1 MKTGEEETS
10 IHPRLQNT
18 TNVLQ
23 IRPIQGFSRHERE
36 EMMESSKRKIILEV
50 IKGRRSIRSYKDGE
64 VPRGMLMKILEA
76 GRWAPT
82 PSNVQSWRFI
92 VVQEAKQLGSIKDL
106 SPGFP
111 REASAAIM
119 VCSDQGDMQDFG
131 EASRP
136 ILAAEEAAMAAQN
149 MLLMAHC
156 LGLGSCP
163 VASFSRTGIRALLE
177 LPDHIRPIL
186 MVALGFSA
194 EHPDPP
200 RRKELSRITFWERYG
215 GNDGQG

>member
-1 MKTGEEETS
+1 MKT
-10 IHPRLQNT
+10 
-18 TNVLQ
+18 
-23 IRPIQGFSRHERE
+23 RE
-36 EMMESSKRKIILEV
+36 KSNGVEIVFEA
-50 IKGRRSIRSYKDGE
+50 IKGRRSIRLYKDGE
-64 VPRGMLMKILEA
+64 IPREMLIKILEA
-76 GRWAPT
+76 GQWAPT

-92 VVQEAKQLGSIKDL
+92 AVQEATQLESLKDL

-111 REASAAIM
+111 REASVVIV

-131 EASRP
+131 EASRS

-149 MLLMAHC
+149 MLLMAHS

-163 VASFSRTGIRALLE
+163 VASFSGTGIRALLE

-215 GNDGQG
+215 GNNGQG